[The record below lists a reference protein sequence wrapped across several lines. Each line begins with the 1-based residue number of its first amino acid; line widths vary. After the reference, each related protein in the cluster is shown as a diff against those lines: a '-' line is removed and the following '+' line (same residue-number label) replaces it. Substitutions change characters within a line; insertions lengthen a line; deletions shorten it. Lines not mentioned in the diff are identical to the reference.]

1 VVPKKVLQ
9 ALVFAIPLTVMGFA
23 VLMGG
28 SAVVRAMD
36 DPFGASVLAWIA
48 AAFLMVGVADGL
60 VLLVVLG
67 LRALADHH
75 QDSSTGAQ
83 G

>member
-1 VVPKKVLQ
+1 VVPKNVLQ
-9 ALVFAIPLTVMGFA
+9 ALVFALPLTVVGFA

-60 VLLVVLG
+60 VLLVILG
-67 LRALADHH
+67 LRALADDD
-75 QDSSTGAQ
+75 QDNSTSAQ

>member
-1 VVPKKVLQ
+1 MVPKKVLQ
-9 ALVFAIPLTVMGFA
+9 ALVFALPLTVVGFA

-28 SAVVRAMD
+28 SAVVRGMD

-67 LRALADHH
+67 LRALADHD
-75 QDSSTGAQ
+75 QDNSTGIQ